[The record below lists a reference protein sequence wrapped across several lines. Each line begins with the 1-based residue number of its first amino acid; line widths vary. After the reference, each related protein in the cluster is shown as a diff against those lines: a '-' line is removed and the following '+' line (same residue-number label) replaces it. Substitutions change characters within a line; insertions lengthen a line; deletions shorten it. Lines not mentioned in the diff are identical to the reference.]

1 MMLQQISLWD
11 RQGSVGGVY
20 GRFPFCKRV
29 GCLFFFV
36 RPLFY
41 FYFINHAINPKRLC
55 SISYADNLQVQYAIF
70 ELENQCFFLL
80 YTSLLL
86 VGVVQELPAQIPDW
100 GMIFIYS
107 KEVCH

>member
-1 MMLQQISLWD
+1 MVLQQISLWD

-55 SISYADNLQVQYAIF
+55 SIQLR
-70 ELENQCFFLL
+70 
-80 YTSLLL
+80 
-86 VGVVQELPAQIPDW
+86 G
-100 GMIFIYS
+100 
-107 KEVCH
+107 

>member
-1 MMLQQISLWD
+1 MRLT
-11 RQGSVGGVY
+11 
-20 GRFPFCKRV
+20 PK
-29 GCLFFFV
+29 GCVAF
-36 RPLFY
+36 
-41 FYFINHAINPKRLC
+41 
-55 SISYADNLQVQYAIF
+55 SYADNLQVQYAIF

-80 YTSLLL
+80 HISLLL